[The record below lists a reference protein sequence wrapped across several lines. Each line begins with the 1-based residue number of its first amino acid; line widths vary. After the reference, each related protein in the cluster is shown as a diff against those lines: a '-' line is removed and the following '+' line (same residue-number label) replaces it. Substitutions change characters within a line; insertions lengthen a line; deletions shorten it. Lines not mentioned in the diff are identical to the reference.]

1 MFRHLITKERPR
13 HVSSN
18 LMPSKTN
25 NNEPLMTSKSS
36 PDGTQHSELHHGENT
51 ACGLLCITYVHL
63 CKDTFGIVL
72 HKVLTSDTQVN
83 FLDPM
88 RVIELKVGGG
98 RFFLRLWYL
107 ITIYTRRYQRHTY
120 TVAFHI
126 PSIPTIISFTTGVC
140 RYSYAI
146 IYM

>member
-72 HKVLTSDTQVN
+72 HKVLTSDTQGCASQT
-83 FLDPM
+83 PCQACS
-88 RVIELKVGGG
+88 RVGTH
-98 RFFLRLWYL
+98 FS
-107 ITIYTRRYQRHTY
+107 TI
-120 TVAFHI
+120 FG
-126 PSIPTIISFTTGVC
+126 P
-140 RYSYAI
+140 YAGN
-146 IYM
+146 